1 MLSSKQPSDGINSL
15 NTQGLRPE
23 KDQEIFFEA
32 QRLQWAGCLECLAG
46 VHYEAMRIFGLQIET
61 TVGTGGG
68 LRGPALAPRMTRL
81 TARRSRGSLHAMP
94 SQAPSSATSLCHS
107 EPANKWSNLGHHG
120 VPRPGSVYYML
131 RKIQR
136 LLQK

>member
-68 LRGPALAPRMTRL
+68 GGLAGDGGEMVEEDYVWQ
-81 TARRSRGSLHAMP
+81 TACASLQEVA
-94 SQAPSSATSLCHS
+94 SSKMIS
-107 EPANKWSNLGHHG
+107 
-120 VPRPGSVYYML
+120 M
-131 RKIQR
+131 
-136 LLQK
+136 